1 MKNKFNIAFV
11 GMSHLGLNSAVASSN
26 YVRKILCIDPQKEKI
41 DKIKNF
47 KLDYGEP
54 GLTKRLK
61 QFKNKFFFST
71 QFNLLERA
79 DLIYLATDTK
89 TDKNNVSNFSII
101 RKLFKKIIKNKNKK
115 TPVIIL
121 SQVFPGFTENLVSSK
136 NKEVYYQVETLIF
149 GKALSRATHPERI
162 IVGCDDEK
170 REFNKKY
177 HDYLKK
183 FKCKIIK
190 TNYQSAELTKIAINL
205 FLISSV
211 TLSNS
216 LAEISKKLNADW
228 NKISS
233 ALKLDKRIGPHAYLK
248 PGLGISGGNLERD
261 LENIL
266 KLVKFKKVNSVHK
279 KLFLNFKY
287 ISNHM
292 SYWVERKI
300 NKILSLKKIKNIG
313 ILGISYKE
321 NTNSIK
327 NSRAVEIIKKYSKKI
342 NIFGYDPLAKI
353 NNVKNFT
360 QLDNINEIIKKTEV
374 IIIMNSWKQFFNLE
388 NKINKTGVCKYII
401 DPFAIVNKDKLKKKK
416 IYMSLV

>member
-1 MKNKFNIAFV
+1 MQRQHPTP
-11 GMSHLGLNSAVASSN
+11 S
-26 YVRKILCIDPQKEKI
+26 R
-41 DKIKNF
+41 
-47 KLDYGEP
+47 
-54 GLTKRLK
+54 
-61 QFKNKFFFST
+61 
-71 QFNLLERA
+71 
-79 DLIYLATDTK
+79 
-89 TDKNNVSNFSII
+89 
-101 RKLFKKIIKNKNKK
+101 NKNKK

-149 GKALSRATHPERI
+149 GKALSRATYPERI

-266 KLVKFKKVNSVHK
+266 KLVKSKKVNSVHK
-279 KLFLNFKY
+279 KLFFWHNY
-287 ISNHM
+287 I
-292 SYWVERKI
+292 E
-300 NKILSLKKIKNIG
+300 
-313 ILGISYKE
+313 
-321 NTNSIK
+321 
-327 NSRAVEIIKKYSKKI
+327 
-342 NIFGYDPLAKI
+342 
-353 NNVKNFT
+353 
-360 QLDNINEIIKKTEV
+360 
-374 IIIMNSWKQFFNLE
+374 
-388 NKINKTGVCKYII
+388 
-401 DPFAIVNKDKLKKKK
+401 
-416 IYMSLV
+416 